1 MAGLHGGEQVALA
14 DRLDPVVPGPH
25 PGPAEEDAAGRNRI
39 DMWGVWQCTLCE
51 LPVMQNIPCCYREI
65 WAAATGVVFKMIQ
78 EAEGGIELERGL
90 KWLLILPKAVFR
102 QGRRGGKAGK
112 GMVAQRIN
120 CLVREDWGGLLA
132 LLERDTDRARQ
143 EDVGGKRVAEDR
155 RARERLGEEKEK
167 EKKRRNALSLLSKGL
182 VSKSVR
188 GITSFGIGDM
198 ENPNVRRQ
206 MSAKYPERGAA
217 LPAEVP
223 RGQCVDNLRGLGEE
237 LLSLK
242 AGVSPGTG
250 GMRPEFLT
258 CMVECWEEED
268 MGRLEDFGMRYL
280 AGDLPVW
287 WYKV

>member
-1 MAGLHGGEQVALA
+1 
-14 DRLDPVVPGPH
+14 
-25 PGPAEEDAAGRNRI
+25 
-39 DMWGVWQCTLCE
+39 
-51 LPVMQNIPCCYREI
+51 MQNIPSCYREI
-65 WAAATGVVFKMIQ
+65 WAAAMGVVFRMIQ

-112 GMVAQRIN
+112 GLVAQRIN

-155 RARERLGEEKEK
+155 SARERLGEEKEK

-198 ENPNVRRQ
+198 EDPNVRRQ

-217 LPAEVP
+217 LPEEVP
-223 RGQCVDNLRGLGEE
+223 RGQCVDNLRGLGETDH
-237 LLSLK
+237 
-242 AGVSPGTG
+242 V
-250 GMRPEFLT
+250 
-258 CMVECWEEED
+258 
-268 MGRLEDFGMRYL
+268 
-280 AGDLPVW
+280 
-287 WYKV
+287 